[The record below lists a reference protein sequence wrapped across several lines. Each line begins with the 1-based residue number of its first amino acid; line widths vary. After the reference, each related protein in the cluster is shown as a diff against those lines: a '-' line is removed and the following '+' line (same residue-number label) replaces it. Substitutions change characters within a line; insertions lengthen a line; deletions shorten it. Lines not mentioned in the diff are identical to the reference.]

1 MPVAAPPRSFRLD
14 RRPHREPL
22 LRFPVG
28 RLASPVALRAFAG
41 AAAALMVV
49 VFTADAVRPLP
60 APTGNLAAPA
70 FAPAPAGGGLAGADQ
85 LRREATTGEVRDA
98 ASRSAPLA
106 ARSAPQAGG
115 APAAPGERSELAAP
129 APEAP
134 AAAAV
139 DVTAGDR
146 QVVSRESGQTGAGW
160 PTPGRL
166 GALAL
171 AVVAAG
177 LLFASFLIKR
187 KPGRQAL

>member
-14 RRPHREPL
+14 PRQNREPP
-22 LRFPVG
+22 LRFPVW

-49 VFTADAVRPLP
+49 LFTADAVRPVSV
-60 APTGNLAAPA
+60 PTGNLGSPASAPA
-70 FAPAPAGGGLAGADQ
+70 QSGSGAAAADQ
-85 LRREATTGEVRDA
+85 FRTEVSPVEVRDA
-98 ASRSAPLA
+98 AARPAPLA
-106 ARSAPQAGG
+106 ARSAPQAED
-115 APAAPGERSELAAP
+115 APAASARGPELVAP

-134 AAAAV
+134 VGRAIDATEPPGQVAA
-139 DVTAGDR
+139 
-146 QVVSRESGQTGAGW
+146 RESARAGSIW
-160 PTPGRL
+160 TPGRL

-177 LLFASFLIKR
+177 LLFASFVIKK